1 MKTAVCPV
9 DKALLATGTRLSDT
23 CVLQHAILENADHAI
38 IATDL
43 SGTVLYFNR
52 TAQRLLGYSWDEVVG
67 RSTPALTMTQLKSPA
82 EPKRTGPILA
92 RMGNAFPY
100 ALPSPRYQT
109 HEVVCS
115 AILE

>member
-9 DKALLATGTRLSDT
+9 DRALLATGTRLSDT

-67 RSTPALTMTQLKSPA
+67 RSTPALFHDPVEVASREPSTPGECRSESSRTWPSSVPA
-82 EPKRTGPILA
+82 LT
-92 RMGNAFPY
+92 
-100 ALPSPRYQT
+100 
-109 HEVVCS
+109 
-115 AILE
+115 